1 MLSDYSFG
9 SSLIAYAEN
18 QYGLFS
24 DANEKM
30 GEYVNK
36 ASYIT
41 LEFMAFIAFLVRGN
55 FSIMFCCYIFQF
67 LGNTFGC
74 FYLAVLER
82 KILVLWGIREAFLM
96 W

>member
-36 ASYIT
+36 ASYT
-41 LEFMAFIAFLVRGN
+41 
-55 FSIMFCCYIFQF
+55 
-67 LGNTFGC
+67 
-74 FYLAVLER
+74 
-82 KILVLWGIREAFLM
+82 
-96 W
+96 